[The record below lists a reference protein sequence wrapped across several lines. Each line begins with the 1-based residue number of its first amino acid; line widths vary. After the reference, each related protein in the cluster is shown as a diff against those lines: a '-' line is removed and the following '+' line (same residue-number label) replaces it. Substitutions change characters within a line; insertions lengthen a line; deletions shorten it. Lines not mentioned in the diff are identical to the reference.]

1 MPPEQ
6 GTSMAT
12 LEQTSTILGE
22 PPATIAELLHR
33 LGEIPADRVRFQPL
47 PGTAT
52 EEDFLRIIDA
62 KVSICELVDGT
73 LVDKPLGYYES
84 EIAGLIL
91 TLLNHFIV
99 PRRLGI
105 VTGADGAI
113 RLAPGLVRVP
123 DVAFLA
129 RERFPDGKRPK
140 GPIPAIAPDLAVE
153 VLSVSNTKAEIAR
166 KLIEYFD
173 AGTRLAWIVDP
184 KRRTVRVHNGP
195 GEADST
201 LLTDAD
207 RIDGGDVLPG
217 FEAAIADFFPQDND
231 CV

>member
-1 MPPEQ
+1 
-6 GTSMAT
+6 MAT
-12 LEQTSTILGE
+12 VEHPSNLLDD
-22 PPATIAELLHR
+22 PPATIAELLQR
-33 LGEIPADRVRFQPL
+33 LGEIPAERVRFHPL

-52 EEDFLRIIDA
+52 EDDLLRLLDA
-62 KVSICELVDGT
+62 KVAICELVDGT
-73 LVDKPLGYYES
+73 LVDKPLGFRES
-84 EIAGLIL
+84 VIAGLIV
-91 TLLNHFIV
+91 LLLGNFV
-99 PRRLGI
+99 RPRRLGI
-105 VTGADGAI
+105 ISGADGTI

-123 DVAFLA
+123 DVAFFSRDQFPGGKLP
-129 RERFPDGKRPK
+129 RE
-140 GPIPAIAPDLAVE
+140 PIPAIAPDLAVE

-217 FEAAIADFFPQDND
+217 FEAAVAEFFPEDD
-231 CV
+231 

>member
-1 MPPEQ
+1 
-6 GTSMAT
+6 MAT
-12 LEQTSTILGE
+12 AECPSTILDD
-22 PPATIAELLHR
+22 PPATVAALLAR
-33 LGEIPADRVRFQPL
+33 LGDLPADRVRFRPL

-52 EEDFLRIIDA
+52 EQDLLRVNESEVA
-62 KVSICELVDGT
+62 ICELVDGT

-84 EIAGLIL
+84 EIAVLIAV
-91 TLLNHFIV
+91 LLSNHV
-99 PRRLGI
+99 RPRRMGI
-105 VTGADGAI
+105 VTGADGMV

-140 GPIPAIAPDLAVE
+140 APIPAIAPDLAVE

-217 FEAAIADFFPQDND
+217 FEAAVAEFFPEDD
-231 CV
+231 